1 MEQSTFSIKKYFNI
15 EITIIL
21 SVEAFSFLF
30 NLKVTLKTPNPS
42 QKNKQDAVC
51 QLLNIKKVTYLHFN
65 NVYQNIRVVHLKNN
79 SF

>member
-21 SVEAFSFLF
+21 SVEVFSFLF

-42 QKNKQDAVC
+42 QKE
-51 QLLNIKKVTYLHFN
+51 
-65 NVYQNIRVVHLKNN
+65 
-79 SF
+79 